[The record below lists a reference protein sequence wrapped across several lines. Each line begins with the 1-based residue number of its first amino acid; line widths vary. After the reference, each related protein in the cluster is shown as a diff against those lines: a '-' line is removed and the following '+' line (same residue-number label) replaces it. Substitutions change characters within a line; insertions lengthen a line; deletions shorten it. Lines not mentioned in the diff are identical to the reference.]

1 MRLTYWKAENH
12 AEGTAY
18 AIRTR
23 TRRECLEILAGV
35 APEVRLDYGEP
46 QKVVLEYSSG
56 FELAE
61 ACLSEDQGGSLK
73 VGGSACGA

>member
-1 MRLTYWKAENH
+1 MRLTYWKADNH
-12 AEGTAY
+12 AQGSAY
-18 AIRTR
+18 AIRTK

-35 APEVRLDYGEP
+35 DPEIRSDYGEP